1 MSDLNLKKRD
11 YREAKGNTEHFNERR
26 QEKQAEI
33 AELEADLAY
42 ARDQLKELQNRLAT
56 AKRDMAIGRL
66 SADGFMEL
74 KREIADK
81 EAQVKLLGEAIA
93 TQKGALAII
102 NEDYQKNRRNQHE
115 WLKRSAADLGEQ
127 FADEVAALA
136 GDRIQDL
143 AHALVA
149 SSGRSGGFSMSER
162 QRNQEFVYQ
171 AIGEA
176 LCRRVFPNEKRS
188 LDFIPDLLQARQ
200 YIGEMIEQR
209 D

>member
-1 MSDLNLKKRD
+1 MNDLNLKKRD
-11 YREAKGNTEHFNERR
+11 YQEAKGNMEHYGERR

-33 AELEADLAY
+33 AELEADLDY
-42 ARDQLKELQNRLAT
+42 ARDQLKELQSRLAT
-56 AKRDMAIGRL
+56 ANRDMATGRL
-66 SADGFMEL
+66 STDQFMEL
-74 KREIADK
+74 KREIAEK
-81 EAQVKLLGEAIA
+81 ETQVKLLGEAIA

-102 NEDYQKNRRNQHE
+102 NEDYHNNRRNQHV

-143 AHALVA
+143 AQALVV
-149 SSGRSGGFSMSER
+149 SSGKSGGFSASER
-162 QRNQEFVYQ
+162 QRNREFVYQ

-200 YIGEMIEQR
+200 HIGELIEQR